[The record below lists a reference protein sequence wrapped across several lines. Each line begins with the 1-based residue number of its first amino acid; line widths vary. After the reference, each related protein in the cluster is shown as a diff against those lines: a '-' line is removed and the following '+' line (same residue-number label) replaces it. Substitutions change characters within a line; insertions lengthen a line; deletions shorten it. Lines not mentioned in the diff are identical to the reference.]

1 MVVCVLVGWVVYYLV
16 ISEKLHYHL
25 HHLLVLLVVAAAV
38 AAAAA
43 AAAAAA
49 VAAVATVAAVVV
61 PRRAAVVTPRAE
73 CKKPVLLKRKVIV
86 AMHVTKVMAG
96 TKQRKSKNWNQLRN
110 QHQHLTT

>member
-1 MVVCVLVGWVVYYLV
+1 VVAVVVCVLVGWVVYYLV

-38 AAAAA
+38 AAV
-43 AAAAAA
+43 AAAA

-61 PRRAAVVTPRAE
+61 PRRVAVVTPRAE